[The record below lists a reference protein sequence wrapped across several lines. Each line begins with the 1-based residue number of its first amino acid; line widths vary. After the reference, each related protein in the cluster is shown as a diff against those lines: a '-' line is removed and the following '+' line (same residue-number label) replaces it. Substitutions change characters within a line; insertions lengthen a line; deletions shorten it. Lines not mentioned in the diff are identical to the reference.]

1 MNDDITRLLV
11 RWADGEAAAGEAL
24 LPLVYDRLHALART
38 LARRSDSAVELQP
51 TELVAEA
58 WLKLDHA
65 DLGAMHRRHFIAL
78 SARIMRQVLV
88 DHARR
93 RQADKRGGGWLHVT
107 LSRLDSDPAA
117 GAFELLALDDAM
129 NRLAERHAR
138 AANAIELHYFGGM
151 TAAESAAHLNVTPRT
166 IERDLRFG
174 RAWLKD
180 HLDA

>member
-1 MNDDITRLLV
+1 
-11 RWADGEAAAGEAL
+11 
-24 LPLVYDRLHALART
+24 
-38 LARRSDSAVELQP
+38 VELQP

-65 DLGAMHRRHFIAL
+65 DLEPMHRRHFIAL

-107 LSRLDSDPAA
+107 LSRLEHDPDV
-117 GAFELLALDDAM
+117 GAFDLLALDDAM
-129 NRLAERHAR
+129 DRLAERHSR
-138 AANAIELHYFGGM
+138 AANVIELHYFGGM
-151 TAAESAAHLNVTPRT
+151 TADESAAHLNVTPRT